1 MQFFKLKTK
10 LEWKE
15 RNGTTEQESESA
27 FMYMPP
33 AEGEPWGSVDPA
45 SIW

>member
-15 RNGTTEQESESA
+15 RNGTLDREAESA
-27 FMYMPP
+27 FVYTPP
-33 AEGEPWGSVDPA
+33 AEGEPWGVVDPEA
-45 SIW
+45 IW